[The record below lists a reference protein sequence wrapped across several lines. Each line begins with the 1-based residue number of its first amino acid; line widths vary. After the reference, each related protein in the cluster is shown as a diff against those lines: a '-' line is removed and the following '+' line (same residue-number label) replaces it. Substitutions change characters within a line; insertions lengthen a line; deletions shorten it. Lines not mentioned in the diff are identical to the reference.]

1 MSKKFDFSELMDFNF
16 SIMGNKDRFFNLMNY
31 KEVDRVPV
39 NLVGIWND
47 TLERWKKEMLYIIKT
62 QRFYIMH
69 CVHIQ

>member
-1 MSKKFDFSELMDFNF
+1 MDFNF

-47 TLERWKKEMLYIIKT
+47 SLERWKKEMLYIIKT